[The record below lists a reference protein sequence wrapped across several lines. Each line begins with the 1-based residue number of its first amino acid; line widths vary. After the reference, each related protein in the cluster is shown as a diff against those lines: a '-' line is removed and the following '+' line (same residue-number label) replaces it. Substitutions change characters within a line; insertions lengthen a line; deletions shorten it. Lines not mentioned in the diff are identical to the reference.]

1 MCLDKIQIKQGG
13 HTIRDKR
20 AGGEDGNNKNQAHL
34 VGISILRAGK
44 DEKRCKI
51 VVLSFAQRH
60 LHLACKPL
68 DSHRRREHR
77 TNIVA
82 CCKNGQSQLKE
93 YPSHSL
99 PSRDGKECD
108 GYSLSI
114 FEAPGRGSH
123 RKEESANGTHASH
136 RNPRMLHA
144 TRTAW
149 SEHGLKPG
157 VRVDASRMGVDAP
170 AQRQPQTLARRA
182 GATRSRSL

>member
-1 MCLDKIQIKQGG
+1 M
-13 HTIRDKR
+13 
-20 AGGEDGNNKNQAHL
+20 NQTHL

-93 YPSHSL
+93 SPSHSF
-99 PSRDGKECD
+99 PSRDG
-108 GYSLSI
+108 
-114 FEAPGRGSH
+114 H
-123 RKEESANGTHASH
+123 
-136 RNPRMLHA
+136 
-144 TRTAW
+144 
-149 SEHGLKPG
+149 PG
-157 VRVDASRMGVDAP
+157 VAVTGKKSPQMAHMPHIEIRVCCTPLAPHGVN
-170 AQRQPQTLARRA
+170 T
-182 GATRSRSL
+182 G